1 MGCRIMSK
9 QSSPKNPV
17 TSVDVDKFDEY
28 IQEWQTKLNL
38 NDWRIVRSPKRIN
51 GAMAQVAKMYL
62 EDRLVSY
69 KIGTDFGSDGVTD
82 HTLESTAVHE
92 LLHILLF
99 ELVEV
104 AATPGHTQEHL
115 MSVEHRVVNTL
126 EGLLVPKPPK
136 Q

>member
-1 MGCRIMSK
+1 MSK

-17 TSVDVDKFDEY
+17 SSADADKFEDY
-28 IQEWQTKLNL
+28 IQQWQTKLNL
-38 NDWRIVRSPKRIN
+38 NDWRIVRSSKRVN
-51 GAMAQVAKMYL
+51 GAMAQVSKIYL

-69 KIGTDFGSDGVTD
+69 KIGSDFGTEGVSD

-92 LLHILLF
+92 LLHVLLY
-99 ELVEV
+99 ELVEL
-104 AATPGHTQEHL
+104 AATPGHTQEQL